1 MFAAKVIE
9 HSTSEHGIEL
19 LTFQLVYPRFIH
31 SELMT
36 HRVFSRN
43 AMSSRAV
50 PVAKMIAQVR
60 NAPAAPVHWGANQ
73 AGMQAKAQLEGDALE
88 EVQLAWSRAAMA
100 AAEQAEIMMAHG
112 AHKQVA
118 NRILEPFQWMQSIV
132 TATEWD
138 NWNELRVHEDAE
150 PNIFKLASMMKEARE
165 ASTPV
170 IRGHHAGLAVNW
182 HLPYV
187 TAEERAVHANDPIFL
202 AKISAA
208 RCARVSYLTHDGQTP
223 DIKKDL
229 DLYDRLVGSRPLHA
243 SPIEHQAYPM
253 SDMIVGTN
261 RVREARLT
269 FSGNLRGW
277 EQYRKQVEARM

>member
-1 MFAAKVIE
+1 
-9 HSTSEHGIEL
+9 
-19 LTFQLVYPRFIH
+19 
-31 SELMT
+31 
-36 HRVFSRN
+36 
-43 AMSSRAV
+43 MSSRAV

-165 ASTPV
+165 ASKP
-170 IRGHHAGLAVNW
+170 IYRSPNAFYAANW

-187 TAEERAVHANDPIFL
+187 TVEERVAHDTDPVFL

-208 RCARVSYLTHDGQTP
+208 RCARVSYLTHDGLTP
-223 DIKKDL
+223 DIDKDL
-229 DLYDRLVGSRPLHA
+229 ALYERLVGSRPLHA
-243 SPIEHQAYPM
+243 SPIEHQAFPM
-253 SDMIVGTN
+253 GKDGST
-261 RVREARLT
+261 T

-277 EQYRKQVEARM
+277 DQYRKQVEATM